1 MSASFGGL
9 QAPKRRSSFIRQQQQ
24 QHHHASFNN
33 LILRHQAPSGYP
45 KNVRKLLS
53 TSLSSTNIS
62 LWRFVHPPPPIFLH
76 LPLSNFQKIK
86 TEEDFSFILSIIPNV
101 TIILR
106 HIWTMSNYYSKDRNM
121 LNLLGQISYVFAEK
135 VKILINVDT
144 IFK

>member
-1 MSASFGGL
+1 MSACFGRVL
-9 QAPKRRSSFIRQQQQ
+9 EAPDVRSLGSSTISIIIAF
-24 QHHHASFNN
+24 SDN
-33 LILRHQAPSGYP
+33 LILHRALAIP
-45 KNVRKLLS
+45 KMFENY
-53 TSLSSTNIS
+53 
-62 LWRFVHPPPPIFLH
+62 FLH
-76 LPLSNFQKIK
+76 HYHQPTSACCNTLPSLCRPNLQKIK
-86 TEEDFSFILSIIPNV
+86 NEEDFNFILSIIPNV